1 MDGDEPKKQAV
12 FCLALGVLMPRTGA
26 ARDVHFNKIIILF
39 MFMNQYSR
47 SFLILLVLVFL
58 VDKKLRIECFM
69 ELLPRISCFGLG
81 KAMM

>member
-1 MDGDEPKKQAV
+1 MI
-12 FCLALGVLMPRTGA
+12 LSVLVVKMGA

-39 MFMNQYSR
+39 MCMDQYSR

-69 ELLPRISCFGLG
+69 VLLPRISCFGLG